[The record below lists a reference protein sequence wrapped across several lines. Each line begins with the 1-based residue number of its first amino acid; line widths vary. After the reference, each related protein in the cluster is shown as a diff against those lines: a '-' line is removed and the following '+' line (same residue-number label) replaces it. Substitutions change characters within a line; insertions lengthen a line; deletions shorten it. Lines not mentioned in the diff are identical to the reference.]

1 MNLLKH
7 KNLLMI
13 NFMYV
18 QSLLISGILDVKTII
33 SFMKINI
40 ASYCVL
46 LQEIIKFGITTAPMQ
61 LRMLPFHG
69 SYS

>member
-1 MNLLKH
+1 
-7 KNLLMI
+7 
-13 NFMYV
+13 MYV